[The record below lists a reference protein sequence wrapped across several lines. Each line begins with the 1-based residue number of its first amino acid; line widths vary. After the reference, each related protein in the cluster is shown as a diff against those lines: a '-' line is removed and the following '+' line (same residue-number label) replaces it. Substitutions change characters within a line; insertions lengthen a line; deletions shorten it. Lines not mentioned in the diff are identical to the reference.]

1 MSGYRSLHR
10 EAIEST
16 AIWDV
21 VTSPLLTTKRRI
33 DKHLQNSSSVGNHRI
48 WTASADGLVR
58 SYRLEE
64 KTMEEKQQSSVLDA
78 SAVSVTC
85 THVLLGKSQTTT
97 DSSSSSSNT
106 AAAALGCTRLCVV
119 RNYVGQ
125 DDAAGDLVVASLEMS
140 GIVRIWSFSET
151 LDDDYEYDDKHK
163 KDLVP
168 CLFEFQ
174 VENATGTVMMLCPP
188 NVWTGH
194 DLCVAVACLDGTIA
208 QVATGIATPSSRI
221 IEQQQQ
227 TSREP
232 TPPGTI
238 LDRWGS
244 QGSAI
249 PLSIASHPMIPVAA
263 VGRQNGQVDILTP
276 STSSNN
282 NNNNN
287 NNNNQKESHKHW
299 RHRLR
304 LPGHESY
311 NNNTGTNHGLAIRA
325 LAYTP
330 DGNMLCAGNDAGM
343 LAVWD
348 VSRQPPALAHHIVQA
363 HASWILH
370 VTALPDSRRWVTC
383 GADRKIHVWKVD
395 QMYQPVHTFDSDHT
409 VWTLAMHARSDHG
422 NNMLEK
428 NKQKASLRMAA
439 GTDTGWLQVFSLDG

>member
-1 MSGYRSLHR
+1 MSGYRNLHR
-10 EAIEST
+10 EQIEST

-21 VTSPLLTTKRRI
+21 ATSPFLTKRAAI
-33 DKHLQNSSSVGNHRI
+33 QNGHRI

-64 KTMEEKQQSSVLDA
+64 KSLEEKQQSSVLDA
-78 SAVSVTC
+78 SALTVTC
-85 THVLLGKSQTTT
+85 SHVLLGKSQT
-97 DSSSSSSNT
+97 DSSSNAT
-106 AAAALGCTRLCVV
+106 ALGCTQVCVA

-151 LDDDYEYDDKHK
+151 LDADLSSSTTTTDKHK
-163 KDLVP
+163 HKQVP
-168 CLFEFQ
+168 CLQEFP
-174 VENATGTVMMLCPP
+174 VDNATGTVMMLCPP
-188 NVWTGH
+188 NVWTTTTTTSGH

-208 QVATGIATPSSRI
+208 QLATGIATPSSRI
-221 IEQQQQ
+221 DPQQQPTQ
-227 TSREP
+227 EP
-232 TPPGTI
+232 TPAGTL

-249 PLSIASHPMIPVAA
+249 PLSMVSHPSIPVVA
-263 VGRQNGQVDILTP
+263 VGRQNGQLDILT
-276 STSSNN
+276 SSDNN

-287 NNNNQKESHKHW
+287 NWNHSNQKESHKHW

-304 LPGHESY
+304 LPGHEPHNS
-311 NNNTGTNHGLAIRA
+311 NNTGLAIRA
-325 LAYTP
+325 LAFTP
-330 DGNMLCAGNDAGM
+330 DGTMLCAGNDAGM

-348 VSRQPPALAHHIVQA
+348 VSRQPPALAHHMVQA
-363 HASWILH
+363 HASWILQ

-409 VWTLAMHARSDHG
+409 VWTLAIQGRG
-422 NNMLEK
+422 EGTLVEK
-428 NKQKASLRMAA
+428 NKTKASLRMAA
-439 GTDTGWLQVFSLDG
+439 GTDTGWIQVLSLDG